1 MTRWRPLGVVAVVL
15 VAGACGTDD
24 DVTSAAPPARPYD
37 SLYMGLCVARAR
49 ASQPAAARTAFFDR
63 APHQPIHEL
72 AAVVARDDRAAAA
85 RLLEAKQVVERDL
98 AGDASGLAGD
108 LDRLLDA
115 TGRAIVATGRPPPRP
130 CQETP

>member
-1 MTRWRPLGVVAVVL
+1 MTRWRTLGVVAVVL

-24 DVTSAAPPARPYD
+24 DATSAATPARPYD
-37 SLYMGLCVARAR
+37 SLYQGLCVARAR
-49 ASQPAAARTAFFDR
+49 ASQPAAARTAFFDS
-63 APHQPIHEL
+63 AHQPIHEL
-72 AAVVARDDRAAAA
+72 AAAAARDDRAAAA

>member
-1 MTRWRPLGVVAVVL
+1 MTRWRTLGVVAVVL
-15 VAGACGTDD
+15 VGGACGTDD
-24 DVTSAAPPARPYD
+24 DATSAAPPARPYD
-37 SLYMGLCVARAR
+37 SLYQGLCVARAR
-49 ASQPAAARTAFFDR
+49 ASHPAAARTAFFDR
-63 APHQPIHEL
+63 AHQPLHGL
-72 AAVVARDDRAAAA
+72 AAAAARDDRAAAA

-115 TGRAIVATGRPPPRP
+115 TGRAVVATGRPPPRP